1 MSSYDP
7 SAVMSVRPRSWLEA
21 WVAARIPSDEQRRA
35 VWINE
40 ARVQGERAKA
50 KSVAQQTNKQT
61 NMCLFSDAMR
71 KHGDCRV

>member
-35 VWINE
+35 VWIAE
-40 ARVQGERAKA
+40 AQLQGERAKA
-50 KSVAQQTNKQT
+50 KSVTE
-61 NMCLFSDAMR
+61 
-71 KHGDCRV
+71 